1 MHIWVG
7 ATLLQ
12 LKGVESGYG
21 RARALHGITLA
32 VDTHEVVA
40 LIGANG
46 AGKSTILRAISG
58 LNPVFSGSIRFEG
71 AEIGNAKPRE
81 IVRLGIAHCPEERK
95 IWPDLTVLEHLEL
108 GAIVRG
114 RAQTSQ
120 LDEMYAMFPILGE
133 RRKQL
138 AGTLSGGQ
146 QQMVAIARALMS
158 RPKLLMLDEPSLG
171 LAPKVT
177 EEVMATI
184 HRVSSAGT
192 AILLVEQNAQFALST
207 ATRAYVIEN
216 GVVRREGAT
225 SDLRDDP
232 SIRTAYLGF

>member
-12 LKGVESGYG
+12 LEGVESGYG

-32 VDTHEVVA
+32 VGTHEVVT

-58 LNPVFSGSIRFEG
+58 LNPVLSGSIRFEG

-184 HRVSSAGT
+184 HRVSNAGT

-207 ATRAYVIEN
+207 AKRAYVIEN
-216 GVVRREGAT
+216 GIVRREGAT

>member
-1 MHIWVG
+1 V
-7 ATLLQ
+7 LRVEQ
-12 LKGVESGYG
+12 VESGYG
-21 RARALHGITLA
+21 RARALHGVTIM
-32 VDTHEVVA
+32 VDRQEIVA

-46 AGKSTILRAISG
+46 AGKSTILRTISG

-71 AEIGNAKPRE
+71 MEIGNAKPRE

-114 RAQTSQ
+114 KAQRDE
-120 LDEMYAMFPILGE
+120 LDEMYTMFPVLGE

-177 EEVMATI
+177 EDVMATI
-184 HRVSSAGT
+184 HRISSAGT
-192 AILLVEQNAQFALST
+192 SILLVEQNAQFALST
-207 ATRAYVIEN
+207 AKRAYVIEN
-216 GVVRREGAT
+216 GIVRREGTT
-225 SDLRDDP
+225 SDLRGDP